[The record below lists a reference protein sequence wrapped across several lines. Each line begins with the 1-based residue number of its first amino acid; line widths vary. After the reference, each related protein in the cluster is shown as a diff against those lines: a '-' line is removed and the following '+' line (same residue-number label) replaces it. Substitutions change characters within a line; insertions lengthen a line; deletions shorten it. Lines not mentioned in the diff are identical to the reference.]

1 MPEYSKSLGCLDA
14 KHFYQDSDKGT
25 FYTITP
31 SENGV
36 DHELYVDGGAVG
48 TIIIAPSSTAQ
59 DTTIKVLAR
68 ISSTD
73 ASLLSKLQI
82 ASPGSSIPKPFRIR
96 SDSYFALTSPEKSE
110 LVAGTCMR
118 YDLTIYI
125 PPTLRGLT
133 ISALSVA
140 QVKFSDDF
148 IADPRELGSLK
159 VKLSDID
166 ERNMFLPTGR
176 LAADNTNIDL
186 SGGYIVGELAL
197 ANSTE
202 IKTSFSSAVTKLTV
216 KTTAYNIHAPGSE
229 QSERGATAYLNTI
242 TGNGRS
248 DFIFENT
255 VSRPIRSDH
264 GTRGWGDLYLTYKK
278 ANFNGKIDLNA
289 KSFTAMGMQSDGRVG
304 DPKQQRWAGDKEGGD
319 FMKIQSM
326 GWVGVYF

>member
-14 KHFYQDSDKGT
+14 KHLYQDSDKGT

-68 ISSTD
+68 VSSSD

-82 ASPGSSIPKPFRIR
+82 ATPGSSIPKPFRIR
-96 SDSYFALTSPEKSE
+96 SDSYFALTSPDKSE

-133 ISALSVA
+133 ISALTVA

-148 IADPRELGSLK
+148 IVDPRELGSLK
-159 VKLSDID
+159 VILSDVD
-166 ERNMFLPTGR
+166 ERNMFLPTDR

-186 SGGYIVGELAL
+186 SGGYIVGDIAL
-197 ANSTE
+197 ANNTE
-202 IKTSFSSAVTKLTV
+202 VKTSFSSAVTKLTV

-242 TGNGRS
+242 TGTGRS
-248 DFIFENT
+248 DFICENT